1 MPQGVRRSDQFEIE
15 SFLVRICVIISAL
28 NEEECIGRLVASLPR
43 PLVSELVVVD
53 NNPPDRTTELL
64 VKAIKAR
71 VRIVQPSLVERDV
84 RRGLV
89 GRADAMRKLAADLL
103 ARSAS
108 TFSDEAWG
116 ADPAGEEHGYSKP
129 YFWRNQRG
137 NPAGFP
143 AA

>member
-1 MPQGVRRSDQFEIE
+1 MPYSGDPTCNTSDAVRLHVGDTDPNKPLAGDEVVAYLLTQSDDNVLQAAARYAEHMAAIYARDAKLE
-15 SFLVRICVIISAL
+15 
-28 NEEECIGRLVASLPR
+28 
-43 PLVSELVVVD
+43 VVG
-53 NNPPDRTTELL
+53 
-64 VKAIKAR
+64 
-71 VRIVQPSLVERDV
+71 DV

-116 ADPAGEEHGYSKP
+116 ADPAGEENGYSKP
-129 YFWRNQRG
+129 YFWRGQRA